1 MPSIAALSDPLQAVA
16 GLGAALAAGLLV
28 GLERG
33 WQGRELPEGGRVAGL
48 RTFALIGLL
57 GGVLAIASPSPVPLA
72 LGLAGV
78 ALLFAVSFARASA
91 ASRSLSITSGVA
103 AMVTYGLGAVAAGGH
118 VILAVG
124 AAAVVALLLDLKGE
138 LHEGMRHI
146 QPAELNA
153 VLQFGVLTAA
163 ILPLLP
169 DQGYGPY
176 DALNPFRLWL
186 AVIVIAALSLAGHV
200 AVRWR
205 GARQGL
211 LWAGLLGGI
220 ASSTAATLALA
231 RSARARPAL
240 AAAAAAG
247 SVAACGMMFLRMTVV
262 AALLQPALALRMGGM
277 LVWLAA
283 CSFAATAW
291 LWRGARAVAGEAA
304 PDGEGRV
311 FDLPTALGFGALLGA
326 VALIVRAAQQ
336 ALGDAGVLAVA
347 FVAGLADVD
356 PPLISSLQLR
366 AQGQVNEAVAVA
378 AIVLAVAANMIVKA
392 AIAWTV
398 GGSRVGRRVVG
409 GYLAV
414 LAAGAAAIVLVRA

>member
-200 AVRWR
+200 AARWR

-231 RSARARPAL
+231 RSATYSWCGKSLTRPPRKEPRASASRKDRRWSA
-240 AAAAAAG
+240 
-247 SVAACGMMFLRMTVV
+247 STRVRN
-262 AALLQPALALRMGGM
+262 
-277 LVWLAA
+277 
-283 CSFAATAW
+283 SFASSTSPAARRSV
-291 LWRGARAVAGEAA
+291 RGRS
-304 PDGEGRV
+304 
-311 FDLPTALGFGALLGA
+311 T
-326 VALIVRAAQQ
+326 
-336 ALGDAGVLAVA
+336 
-347 FVAGLADVD
+347 
-356 PPLISSLQLR
+356 SS
-366 AQGQVNEAVAVA
+366 VE
-378 AIVLAVAANMIVKA
+378 
-392 AIAWTV
+392 WSES
-398 GGSRVGRRVVG
+398 GSTWIN
-409 GYLAV
+409 ASV
-414 LAAGAAAIVLVRA
+414 LAARRSLVPERGNSTTSARPSMAMTRPTPSSRLKRWVR